1 MPQQSQDLLQVSQIG
16 ASSSARPICL
26 NRACIFKDALKQVLH
41 VQASFAIISAIFD
54 SLGNLCL
61 TGAYGSTE
69 CVFPYLRASICRVRV
84 DAAMALGATAHLL
97 DDTSAM
103 DKLIQFYT
111 DRCFDKDTHCPKQ
124 HLFDNLSEQFVNQA
138 SSDTTSCI

>member
-1 MPQQSQDLLQVSQIG
+1 MCVS
-16 ASSSARPICL
+16 
-26 NRACIFKDALKQVLH
+26 
-41 VQASFAIISAIFD
+41 
-54 SLGNLCL
+54 
-61 TGAYGSTE
+61 
-69 CVFPYLRASICRVRV
+69 YLRASIYRVRV

-111 DRCFDKDTHCPKQ
+111 DRCFDKDTHRPKQ

-138 SSDTTSCI
+138 SSDTTFCISL